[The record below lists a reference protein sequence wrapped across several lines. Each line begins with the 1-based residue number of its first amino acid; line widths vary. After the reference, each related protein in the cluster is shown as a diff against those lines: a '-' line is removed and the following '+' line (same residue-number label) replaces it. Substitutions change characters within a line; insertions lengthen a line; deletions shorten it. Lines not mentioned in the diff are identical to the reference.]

1 VPDNKPGYCNV
12 HMEGANFV
20 FLDGHAQYKK
30 NAAIRSGDFGLSPA
44 DDQRDIKGN
53 GHSGVCGKT
62 YNTQF

>member
-1 VPDNKPGYCNV
+1 
-12 HMEGANFV
+12 MEGANFV